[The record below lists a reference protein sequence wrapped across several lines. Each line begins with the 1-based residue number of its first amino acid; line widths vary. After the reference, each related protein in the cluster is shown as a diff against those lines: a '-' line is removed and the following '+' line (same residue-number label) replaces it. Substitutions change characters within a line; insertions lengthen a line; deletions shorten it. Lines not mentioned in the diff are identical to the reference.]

1 MKEKTFWKRIQQ
13 GDERAFRQL
22 YDNYAEWLYGYG
34 MKIAGNDNM
43 VTEAVQS
50 LFVYIF
56 EKRTTCSEPVSIP
69 AYLCVSLRNI
79 LLDGLKK
86 SNRMLESFDEARMLD
101 YDFNLEIDVE
111 EAIIQS
117 ELKKEQLEILQRE
130 LNRLTKQ
137 QREVIYLR
145 YYKKLSPDEIA
156 QVMGLTS
163 RTVYNTTHTAMT
175 RLRQNLD
182 KASLMSVIAN
192 IVWIIN

>member
-1 MKEKTFWKRIQQ
+1 
-13 GDERAFRQL
+13 L